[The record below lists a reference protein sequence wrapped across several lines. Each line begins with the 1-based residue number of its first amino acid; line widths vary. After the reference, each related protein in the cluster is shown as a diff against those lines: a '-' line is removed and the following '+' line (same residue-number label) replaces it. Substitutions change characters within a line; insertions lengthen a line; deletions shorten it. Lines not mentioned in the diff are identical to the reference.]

1 MRNQEVKNPPKENL
15 VVEFSEDRGRVIA
28 KLPFFGLSAFG
39 ETKSIAQGRVSMML
53 NRLFDEVNR

>member
-39 ETKSIAQGRVSMML
+39 ETKSIAQGRVSMM
-53 NRLFDEVNR
+53 